1 MLLFK
6 RIKYNKYIRGYE
18 SAITGIIEY
27 STNLITGLGN
37 PSDFLLAPANVE
49 MSIIAT
55 CAMLL
60 SCINRYT
67 DNPLSKP
74 STLIELKNAAEVIHN
89 FDKIFLHK
97 KEYMKGYNQLKQM
110 DHDIEETDKLFSEH
124 EAETVYQYATEVEA
138 ATRKQMNKIAAI
150 HMDLLRTLIHVIMT
164 ISDEYTMCKT
174 GGDIIKDRFAPCKP
188 GKINITFTPANNNK
202 KGE

>member
-18 SAITGIIEY
+18 SAIIGIIEY
-27 STNLITGLGN
+27 ASNLITGIGD
-37 PSDFLLAPANVE
+37 PMEFISAPANIE

-55 CAMLL
+55 CTMLL
-60 SCINRYT
+60 SYINRYT

-97 KEYMKGYNQLKQM
+97 NL
-110 DHDIEETDKLFSEH
+110 HAF
-124 EAETVYQYATEVEA
+124 
-138 ATRKQMNKIAAI
+138 
-150 HMDLLRTLIHVIMT
+150 
-164 ISDEYTMCKT
+164 
-174 GGDIIKDRFAPCKP
+174 
-188 GKINITFTPANNNK
+188 
-202 KGE
+202 

>member
-97 KEYMKGYNQLKQM
+97 KWLFVLKSNGY
-110 DHDIEETDKLFSEH
+110 
-124 EAETVYQYATEVEA
+124 Y
-138 ATRKQMNKIAAI
+138 
-150 HMDLLRTLIHVIMT
+150 
-164 ISDEYTMCKT
+164 
-174 GGDIIKDRFAPCKP
+174 
-188 GKINITFTPANNNK
+188 
-202 KGE
+202 